1 MRINQKN
8 AIFVMID
15 IQEKFVPVISDIDSI
30 IKNSTI
36 LNKSAEIL
44 DIPQVVT
51 EQYPKGLGKTI
62 NSIYL
67 SPKAKIF
74 EKGGFSI
81 FNEEIKNHLKSLNK
95 QILVLYG
102 IEAHICLTQT
112 ALDALKNSYN
122 VYFVADAVSSRN
134 SFSKEIAFRRLEQA
148 GVKLVTTEMLLFEI
162 LESSKH
168 PNFKEISKLVK

>member
-1 MRINQKN
+1 MRINQN
-8 AIFVMID
+8 NSIFVMID
-15 IQEKFVPVISDIDSI
+15 IQEKFLPVIPNMKLI
-30 IKNSTI
+30 IKNSSI
-36 LNKSAEIL
+36 LNKASEIL
-44 DIPQVVT
+44 DIPQIVT

-62 NSIYL
+62 NSIYV
-67 SPKAKIF
+67 SKKAKIF
-74 EKGGFSI
+74 GKNDFSI
-81 FNEEIKNHLKSLNK
+81 FNKEIKNHLKSLNK

-102 IEAHICLTQT
+102 IETHICLTQT

-134 SFSKEIAFRRLEQA
+134 SLNNEIALRRLEQA

-168 PNFKEISKLVK
+168 PKFKEISNLVK

>member
-1 MRINQKN
+1 MKINQNN

-15 IQEKFVPVISDIDSI
+15 IQEKFIPVIPDIDLI
-30 IKNSTI
+30 VKNSTI

-44 DIPQVVT
+44 DIPQIIT

-62 NSIYL
+62 SSIFI
-67 SPKAKIF
+67 SEKAKVV
-74 EKGGFSI
+74 EKNGFSI
-81 FNEEIKNHLKSLNK
+81 FNDEIKSHIKSLNK

-122 VYFVADAVSSRN
+122 VYFVADAVSSRD

-168 PNFKEISKLVK
+168 PNFKEISNLVK

>member
-1 MRINQKN
+1 MRINQNN

-15 IQEKFVPVISDIDSI
+15 IQEKFIPVIPDLDLI
-30 IKNSTI
+30 IKNSSI

-44 DIPQVVT
+44 GIPQIIT

-62 NSIYL
+62 KTIYR
-67 SPKAKIF
+67 SGKAKIF
-74 EKGGFSI
+74 EKNGFSI
-81 FNEEIKNHLKSLNK
+81 FNDEINKHLISLNK

-122 VYFVADAVSSRN
+122 VYFVADAVSSRDL
-134 SFSKEIAFRRLEQA
+134 FSKEIAFRRLEQA

-168 PNFKEISKLVK
+168 PNFKEISNLVK